1 MREVIFRPIL
11 SLLINLGVVPVT
23 TSPQYAVVRDPMFHT
38 MNMENSH
45 DVFEVKLTLCKRD

>member
-11 SLLINLGVVPVT
+11 SLLMNFGVVPVT
-23 TSPQYAVVRDPMFHT
+23 TSPQYVVVRDPMFHT
-38 MNMENSH
+38 MNTENSH